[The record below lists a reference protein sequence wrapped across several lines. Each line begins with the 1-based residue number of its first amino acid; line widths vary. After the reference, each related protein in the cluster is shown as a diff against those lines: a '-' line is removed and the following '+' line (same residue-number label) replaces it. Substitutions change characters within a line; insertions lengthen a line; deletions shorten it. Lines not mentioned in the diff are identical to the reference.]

1 MKKVFLAAS
10 VVALCLTSCTTVRKS
25 ATTIDIAT
33 KVCSPNS
40 AELEVSEKRVTYK
53 FYPEKRVRRGGLN
66 NIKNTAVREAL
77 AENGDGDVLV
87 DAKFDV
93 TPRRGLM
100 GTKVKS
106 VIVTGY
112 PAKYK
117 NFKTGKEAGCH
128 K

>member
-40 AELEVSEKRVTYK
+40 AVLEVSEKRVTYK
-53 FYPEKRVRRGGLN
+53 FYHEKRVRRGGLN

-93 TPRRGLM
+93 TTRRGLM